1 MSIFD
6 LFRKSPFMALGEM
19 MKETIECTDR
29 VPALYEA
36 FISGDEKNR
45 DRIAKEISDHEY
57 KTDMI
62 KIKIRQSLPS
72 SIFMPVARG
81 DILQII
87 TSMDAIA
94 DTAEDLGILMTFKNI
109 IVPDNMKEELRK
121 FAKVIVNVV
130 NLAKETIYELD
141 TLKEANFGGPES
153 KTVSDLLDKIN
164 ETEHEADKFQYSL
177 TKAVLNSPKEIDCAS
192 LVLWLK
198 ILEVTGGIANAAKKM
213 GNRIRLIISQ

>member
-6 LFRKSPFMALGEM
+6 LFRKSPFIALSEM
-19 MKETIECTDR
+19 MKEIVECTDR

-62 KIKIRQSLPS
+62 KIQIRQSLPS

-121 FAKVIVNVV
+121 FAKIVVDVV
-130 NLAKETIYELD
+130 NLAKEVIDELG

-153 KTVSDLLDKIN
+153 KIVSDLLDKIN
-164 ETEHEADKFQYSL
+164 ETEHETDKFQYNL

-198 ILEVTGGIANAAKKM
+198 ILEVTGGIANSAKKM

>member
-6 LFRKSPFMALGEM
+6 LFRKSPFVALGEM
-19 MKETIECTDR
+19 MKEVVECTDR

-36 FISGDEKNR
+36 FISGDGENR

-57 KTDMI
+57 KTDII
-62 KIKIRQSLPS
+62 KTEIRQSLPS

-109 IVPDNMKEELRK
+109 IVPDNIKEELRK
-121 FAKVIVNVV
+121 FAKIVVDVV
-130 NLAKETIYELD
+130 NLAKQVIDELD
-141 TLKEANFGGPES
+141 MLKEANFGGPEA

-164 ETEHEADKFQYSL
+164 ETEHETDKFQYSL

-213 GNRIRLIISQ
+213 GNRIRLVISQ